1 MKKSVICMVAAMA
14 GGVQVANA
22 DLLSGVVKSVAQ
34 QAVNGAVGGQQP
46 PPPAQY
52 PNQQY
57 PNQYPNQYQGYPPPG
72 VQQPQAQYPNQPYPN
87 QYQGYPP
94 PAAGQQYQPP
104 AQPQGYGQPANAN
117 ALVQGVAA
125 AQSLRGLSSGGA
137 SFVGANAALGAAA
150 SMLSGAQNQPAPQA
164 VSPQQNLMQ
173 QFPNGMV
180 GDYNQDGQ
188 LTQQEADWY
197 RQAMAAGSASAPP
210 PVQAQPAGAAGAI
223 GNLIG
228 GVLGR

>member
-1 MKKSVICMVAAMA
+1 MKKSVICMVVAMA
-14 GGVQVANA
+14 GGTQVANA

-34 QAVNGAVGGQQP
+34 QAVNGAVGAQQPP

-52 PNQQY
+52 PNQ
-57 PNQYPNQYQGYPPPG
+57 QYPNQYQGYPPPG

-94 PAAGQQYQPP
+94 SAAGQQYQQP
-104 AQPQGYGQPANAN
+104 AQQQGYGQPANAN
-117 ALVQGVAA
+117 AIVQGVAA

-150 SMLSGAQNQPAPQA
+150 NMLNGAQNQPAPQA
-164 VSPQQNLMQ
+164 TSPQQNLMQ
-173 QFPNGMV
+173 QFPNGMI

-197 RQAMAAGSASAPP
+197 RQAMAAGSAPVAQ

-223 GNLIG
+223 GNLLG